1 MPGPNDSDPA
11 GLPSYSDVQAAYR
24 ARSELRQNFMTL
36 TNDQLDIQ
44 ELFRSVAAQ
53 LESTP
58 EIGQEHPLCAE
69 WNELRQVRIKMNKC
83 GVHVASRCERRW
95 TDFYGRTPLGMV
107 QRHRKVYRD
116 SQQNA
121 GMCAHFLKNFA
132 EILVPLSQSP
142 GISMNQ
148 KTQMI
153 GKFLEVTTIWD
164 VLLSVLVTDGIPEN
178 AEKFSELAK
187 EVEVFPRK
195 VASALRLKAE
205 PQGFFESVW
214 TGLEELC
221 MSIWN
226 TLNQL
231 LVKIVNMF
239 KLMLSR
245 LEKMRFSCCMS
256 PFQCK
261 FIQYELIFFLQ
272 LAYPL
277 TYILQDVHHSLE
289 SELNSHEMSSR
300 QVVGTVGEDAKAIA
314 EKLTAFESA
323 WHVVRLA
330 CSLLLSDLALARSFV
345 SCDFPISEACDSNL
359 RAAALVHTPL
369 VECLNAYSVGKSP
382 DFL

>member
-1 MPGPNDSDPA
+1 MSNHVPNDTDLA

-58 EIGQEHPLCAE
+58 EIGEEHPLCAE
-69 WNELRQVRIKMNKC
+69 WNDLR
-83 GVHVASRCERRW
+83 
-95 TDFYGRTPLGMV
+95 

-142 GISMNQ
+142 DISVAQ
-148 KTQMI
+148 KKQMI
-153 GKFLEVTTIWD
+153 GKFLEA
-164 VLLSVLVTDGIPEN
+164 IPVHLN
-178 AEKFSELAK
+178 AARTNADKFSELAK

-226 TLNQL
+226 TLNRL
-231 LVKIVNMF
+231 LIKIVNMF

-245 LEKMRFSCCMS
+245 LEKMRFSCCTFHPQFGIS
-256 PFQCK
+256 LDIHFTR
-261 FIQYELIFFLQ
+261 Y
-272 LAYPL
+272 
-277 TYILQDVHHSLE
+277 HSLE
-289 SELNSHEMSSR
+289 AELNSHEMSPR
-300 QVVGTVGEDAKAIA
+300 QVVGSVEEDAKAIA

-323 WHVVRLA
+323 WHVVGLA
-330 CSLLLSDLALARSFV
+330 CTKLQADLALARGFI
-345 SCDFPISEACDSNL
+345 SCDFPILEACDSNL

-382 DFL
+382 DFV

>member
-1 MPGPNDSDPA
+1 MDDP

-24 ARSELRQNFMTL
+24 ARCELKQNFVTL

-58 EIGQEHPLCAE
+58 EIGESHPLCEE
-69 WNELRQVRIKMNKC
+69 WNELR
-83 GVHVASRCERRW
+83 
-95 TDFYGRTPLGMV
+95 

-121 GMCAHFLKNFA
+121 GLCAHFLQNFA
-132 EILVPLSQSP
+132 DILIPLSRSTEV
-142 GISMNQ
+142 SMDQ
-148 KTQMI
+148 KRQMI
-153 GKFLEVTTIWD
+153 GKFLETIP
-164 VLLSVLVTDGIPEN
+164 VHLNGAREN
-178 AEKFSELAK
+178 AEKFGELSK

-214 TGLEELC
+214 TGIEELC

-226 TLNQL
+226 NLNRL
-231 LVKIVNMF
+231 MVKLVNTF
-239 KLMLSR
+239 KVMLSR
-245 LEKMRFSCCMS
+245 LEKLRFSCFGIS
-256 PFQCK
+256 
-261 FIQYELIFFLQ
+261 L
-272 LAYPL
+272 
-277 TYILQDVHHSLE
+277 DVHFHRYHSLE
-289 SELNSHEMSSR
+289 PESDMHEMSPR
-300 QVVGTVGEDAKAIA
+300 QVVGEIEADAKEIVL
-314 EKLTAFESA
+314 KLTAFESA

-330 CSLLLSDLALARSFV
+330 CSRLMSDLALARSFAT
-345 SCDFPISEACDSNL
+345 CTPPIPQACDSNL

-382 DFL
+382 DFF

>member
-1 MPGPNDSDPA
+1 MPGPNDSDLA

-69 WNELRQVRIKMNKC
+69 WNELRQ
-83 GVHVASRCERRW
+83 
-95 TDFYGRTPLGMV
+95 
-107 QRHRKVYRD
+107 RHRKVYRD

-153 GKFLEVTTIWD
+153 GKFLETIP
-164 VLLSVLVTDGIPEN
+164 VHLNAAREN

-245 LEKMRFSCCMS
+245 LEKMRFSCFGIS
-256 PFQCK
+256 
-261 FIQYELIFFLQ
+261 L
-272 LAYPL
+272 
-277 TYILQDVHHSLE
+277 DVHFTRYHSLE